1 MNALKICGINSAE
14 FAGAAVSA
22 GVDYLGFIFCPES
35 PRHVSPEQAERIFS
49 RIDRTHG
56 KIVGV
61 FVDISGEKIRKI
73 AERLHLDVIQL
84 HGTEPAE
91 LAASL
96 RGDYEVW
103 KAVSAGFD
111 PAYPADAFLVDSGS
125 PGSGMRSDRT
135 LAVRV
140 LEAGKRLVLAGGLS
154 AANLAEAARIGADVL
169 DVNSSLE
176 DAPGHKSIVKLN
188 ELISI
193 YQGVQ
198 K

>member
-35 PRHVSPEQAERIFS
+35 PRHVSPEQAERILS
-49 RIDRTHG
+49 RIDRMHG

-61 FVDISGEKIRKI
+61 FVDTSEENIRKV
-73 AERLHLDVIQL
+73 AERLQLDVIQL
-84 HGTEPAE
+84 HGTESAE
-91 LAASL
+91 LVASL

-111 PAYPADAFLVDSGS
+111 PAYPVDAFLVDSCK
-125 PGSGMRSDRT
+125 PGSGMRSDRA
-135 LAVRV
+135 LAERI
-140 LEAGKRLVLAGGLS
+140 LKAEKRLVLAGGLS

>member
-1 MNALKICGINSAE
+1 M
-14 FAGAAVSA
+14 
-22 GVDYLGFIFCPES
+22 
-35 PRHVSPEQAERIFS
+35 
-49 RIDRTHG
+49 
-56 KIVGV
+56 
-61 FVDISGEKIRKI
+61 
-73 AERLHLDVIQL
+73 
-84 HGTEPAE
+84 
-91 LAASL
+91 
-96 RGDYEVW
+96 
-103 KAVSAGFD
+103 
-111 PAYPADAFLVDSGS
+111 DSGS

-135 LAVRV
+135 LAERV

>member
-35 PRHVSPEQAERIFS
+35 PRHVSPEQAERILS
-49 RIDRTHG
+49 RIDRTQG

-61 FVDISGEKIRKI
+61 FVDTSEENIRKV
-73 AERLHLDVIQL
+73 AERLQLDVIQL
-84 HGTEPAE
+84 HGTESAE

-103 KAVSAGFD
+103 KAISAGFD
-111 PAYPADAFLVDSGS
+111 PAYPVDAFLVDSCK
-125 PGSGMRSDRT
+125 PGSGMRSDRA
-135 LAVRV
+135 LAERI
-140 LEAGKRLVLAGGLS
+140 LKAEKRLVLAGGLS

>member
-35 PRHVSPEQAERIFS
+35 PRHVSPEQAERILS
-49 RIDRTHG
+49 RIDRMHG

-61 FVDISGEKIRKI
+61 FVDTSEENIRKV
-73 AERLHLDVIQL
+73 AERLQLDVIQL
-84 HGTEPAE
+84 HGTESAE

-111 PAYPADAFLVDSGS
+111 PAYPVDAFLVDSCK
-125 PGSGMRSDRT
+125 PGSGMRSDRA
-135 LAVRV
+135 LAERI
-140 LEAGKRLVLAGGLS
+140 LKAEKRLVLAGGLS